1 MKYNYFLVLLV
12 LLSFNTNAQRTKDAA
27 LEDSI
32 FAWLPMAPLKPG
44 SYPYTVSAANQKLPT
59 LFFDWIKKT
68 HFLVGAVSKPFAVA
82 EPNKKDEPMPAGVGV
97 FAATYKAMWDN
108 VGKAVTRTPHTELAI
123 QIMSN
128 VIYGQQI
135 LTSLSTPNKP
145 VFTLR
150 SSAENEAFKND
161 ALRTGLIKEYNLSN
175 HPQINKYKYWYFGCD
190 GTGCLPNVVV
200 YLAPGNKLPIRQL
213 SRGEVLN
220 LIETAIPAEAE
231 KARKKI
237 IAENSYRKDAQ
248 AKWLKQFENETRP
261 KWKVNVDKLKK
272 QYAQSLNQP
281 AETKNVNGI
290 AMINI
295 FNGDDIFENSNTTM
309 YGIYTYEDGVMEKSK
324 GDKPLWIAITWVPAP
339 KTSAVYHRE
348 QHKSMM
354 QHFNFDYAY
363 NYFFDPEK
371 VKGQSYTILNEEARN
386 ATKNRVTNAKPT
398 AIKTNTSKA
407 GAFLEDDFSANE
419 PGDKPKG
426 WFQRS
431 GGNQNIIV
439 QPNGLPGNWVQLENQ
454 QLMPFNLPAPLPQ
467 DFKMEFDVACENFTG
482 GTGAELYLNI
492 ANKELTPNGDFRNA
506 ANPVNIRLRIRPG
519 NSKLTG
525 NPAGTISLKT
535 EYKGMPNDVRYAN
548 NPMKIANH
556 EFSNTQTKACISIVK
571 KGNQVTGFINGRPL
585 ETVAKDKYGN
595 IIPGF
600 NQLPDGVRFTTFSF
614 EKSDGADRKA
624 FLGNVIVTKL

>member
-1 MKYNYFLVLLV
+1 MKCKYLLLLGVLI
-12 LLSFNTNAQRTKDAA
+12 SFTSNAQRIQDAM
-27 LEDSI
+27 LEDST
-32 FAWLPMAPLKPG
+32 FSWLPMTPLKPDV
-44 SYPYTVSAANQKLPT
+44 YPYAISAANQKLPA
-59 LFFDWIKKT
+59 LFFDWINKT
-68 HFLVGAVSKPFAVA
+68 HSLVGAVSKPFAVA
-82 EPNKKDEPMPAGVGV
+82 EPNKKDKPMPAGVGV

-135 LTSLSTPNKP
+135 LTTLSTPNKP
-145 VFTLR
+145 AFTLR

-161 ALRTGLIKEYNLSN
+161 ALRTGLIKQYNLSN

-200 YLAPGNKLPIRQL
+200 YLAPGNKLPIRQM

-248 AKWLKQFENETRP
+248 EKWLKQFENETRP

-295 FNGDDIFENSNTTM
+295 FNGDDIFENSNSTM
-309 YGIYTYEDGVMEKSK
+309 YGIYTYEEGVMEKSK

-348 QHKSMM
+348 QHKSMI
-354 QHFNFDYAY
+354 QHFNFDYTY

-371 VKGQSYTILNEEARN
+371 IKSQPYTILNEATRN
-386 ATKNRVTNAKPT
+386 NTKSRVVNAKPT
-398 AIKTNTSKA
+398 TIKTNTAKS
-407 GAFLEDDFSANE
+407 GAFIEDDFSANSI
-419 PGDKPKG
+419 GDKPTG

-439 QPNGLPGNWVQLENQ
+439 EQSGLPGNWVQLENNP
-454 QLMPFNLPAPLPQ
+454 LMPLNLPAPLPQ
-467 DFKMEFDVACENFTG
+467 DFKMEFDVACENFAG
-482 GTGAELYLNI
+482 NTGAELYLII

-506 ANPVNIRLRIRPG
+506 ANPVSIQLRIRPG
-519 NSKLTG
+519 NSKFTS

-535 EYKGMPNDVRYAN
+535 EYKGMPSDVRYAN
-548 NPMKIANH
+548 NPMMLANH
-556 EFSNTQTKACISIVK
+556 EFSNTKAKARISIVK
-571 KGNQVTGFINGRPL
+571 KGNQVRGFINGNQL

-595 IIPGF
+595 IISGF
-600 NQLPDGVRFTTFSF
+600 NQLPNGVRFTTFSF

-624 FLGNVIVTKL
+624 FLGNVKVVKL